1 MKHVLTGFRSIKD
14 GDASL
19 TLTGDIAKIRY
30 SDRVTARAWWSGTQ
44 RGKVVFEVSLA
55 DDANNIRWYELSSVQ
70 IDITTDSGDMEI
82 SCENMNHS
90 LIRAKFVPT
99 SGAGVI
105 NVEMNTKSIGG

>member
-1 MKHVLTGFRSIKD
+1 MKHVITGFRSIKD

-19 TLTGDIAKIRY
+19 TVTGDIAKIRY
-30 SDRVTARAWWSGTQ
+30 SDRVTARAWWAGTQ

-55 DDANNIRWYELSSVQ
+55 EDTQNIRWYELQAVQ
-70 IDITTDSGDMEI
+70 IDITTDNGEMEVNAD
-82 SCENMNHS
+82 CMNHA
-90 LIRAKFVPT
+90 LVRAKFVPT